1 MVANHKALRCKVHF
15 FIQTPALLMTRL
27 SLLLHRCARLLAVA
41 ALPVLLTACA
51 QTGSMVNQMST
62 LGGLITPYRID
73 ILQGNV
79 VVREQVDALQPGM
92 SREQVRNIMGT
103 PLLASAFHA
112 DRWDYVFS
120 LKRQDQLVQQRRVTV
135 FFEQDMLSRF
145 DADELPTE
153 EEFVASLS
161 ARRATGTAPRLEA
174 SEDQLRAFAERHN
187 AASSEPLPVLPPSGV
202 SYPPLESR

>member
-1 MVANHKALRCKVHF
+1 
-15 FIQTPALLMTRL
+15 MTRL

-153 EEFVASLS
+153 EEFVASLA
-161 ARRATGTAPRLEA
+161 ARPATGTPQPLEA
-174 SEDQLRAFAERHN
+174 TDAQLRAFAERHN
-187 AASSEPLPVLPPSGV
+187 AASRDPLPVLPPSGV
-202 SYPPLESR
+202 NYPPLESR